1 MGLCKELVNLGASVC
16 DNPVSVA
23 SRLIFVPLTGSSGEA
38 NGFESDDLVNLA
50 GIEAKLNA
58 PNKMDRFYPLP
69 VLENVESKRGDAAF
83 HEFSS
88 GAKKFVKY
96 GTKHFTAYIPMQHGQ
111 FLEKLKAWNGQKF
124 GVYIIDI
131 KGNFIYQTDKATRKK
146 VMPFPVDG
154 NSFVADFVDGTYS
167 EVNMVKIDFDYKV
180 SASDE
185 MMRFIPASV
194 LDFNGLDEDE
204 VYAIWD
210 VAAEVS
216 NESVS
221 GFDLKLTTDYG
232 VPVTVLELADIT
244 VKDETD
250 SPVTVSGVSVGDDGT
265 YTVTCDSLSGG
276 ETLTVSATKD
286 RYDFSAL
293 NRLSIQIP

>member
-1 MGLCKELVNLGASVC
+1 MVNLGASVC

-23 SRLIFVPLTGSSGEA
+23 SRLILVPLAGSGGQA
-38 NGFESDDLVNLA
+38 NGFESDDQVNLLTL
-50 GIEAKLNA
+50 EARLNS
-58 PNKMDRFYPLP
+58 PNKVDRFYPLP

-96 GTKHFTAYIPMQHGQ
+96 GTKHFTAVIPMQHGQ

-124 GVYIIDI
+124 GVFIIDI
-131 KGNFIYQTDKATRKK
+131 KGNFIYLTDKATRKK
-146 VMPFPVDG
+146 VLPFPVDG

-167 EVNMVKIDFDYKV
+167 EVNMVKMDFDYKV

-185 MMRFIPASV
+185 MMRFIPASG

-204 VYAIWD
+204 VYAVWD
-210 VAAEVS
+210 VLAEVS
-216 NESVS
+216 NESVA

-232 VPVTVLELADIT
+232 VAVTVLEQSDIT
-244 VKDETD
+244 VTD
-250 SPVTVSGVSVGDDGT
+250 DTGTPVTVTGASVGEDGT
-265 YTVTCDSLSGG
+265 YTITCDSLSGG
-276 ETLTVSATKD
+276 EVLEVSAVKD

-293 NRLSIQIP
+293 SKLSISIP